1 MTPGL
6 DDAHAYTLGEHAAK
20 IENIERRVE
29 SMDGKLD
36 TLLASSEQVKGG
48 YRALA
53 AAGAV
58 GGAIAAAVIKFFA
71 GLKGG
76 QG

>member
-1 MTPGL
+1 MEEDTNF
-6 DDAHAYTLGEHAAK
+6 TLGTHAAR
-20 IENIERRVE
+20 IENIERKVE

-36 TLLASSEQVKGG
+36 TLLASIEQVKGG

-58 GGAIAAAVIKFFA
+58 GGAIATAVIKFFA
-71 GLKGG
+71 SLKGG
-76 QG
+76 Q